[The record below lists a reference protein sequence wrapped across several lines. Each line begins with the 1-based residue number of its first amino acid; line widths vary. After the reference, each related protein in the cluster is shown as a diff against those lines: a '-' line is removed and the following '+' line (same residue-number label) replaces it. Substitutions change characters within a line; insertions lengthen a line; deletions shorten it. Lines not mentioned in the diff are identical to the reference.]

1 MDITFLAFFTK
12 LRGIMPANRLSM
24 KHVKHILELHFEEGL
39 SIRAIARGVG
49 IGCSSVGRIL
59 DRAKV
64 ANVRW
69 PLPEGTS
76 DADLERILYPSPTQ
90 SGSVGRELP
99 DWMEVYKELA
109 RHRSLTLHQLWTEY
123 IERNPQ
129 GYQYSYFCELYREW
143 RGCHEDPTM
152 RITRKAGERL
162 FVDYS
167 GKKLRV
173 THPITGETRTVE
185 LFVAAL
191 GASGYMYAEATETQ
205 KTFDFRSSIGRAF
218 QFYGGVTRMLVPD
231 NLKSAIIKFRKDDV
245 PILNDSLRELA
256 DFFRVGVVPARPR
269 RPKDKGLVES
279 SVLLIQRRLGG
290 ALRNLEFFGLGELN
304 EAILDQVQE
313 LNEALMQKTKVSR
326 KELFE
331 GLDRPMLRPLPRE
344 PYEYMQWV
352 HKRKVGSDYHVHIE
366 NHKYSVPHSYLGRQ
380 VEARLGPHT
389 VEIFAGSERIASHV
403 RSRESGKYT
412 TVKDHMPKHHRE
424 YEKWSPKRYIQWA
437 ESIGPRTKALI
448 EVNLASFEVPE
459 QAFNRCNGT
468 LILAREYGH
477 EAMEM
482 GCELALRRNTRTTA
496 AVRQLVKQMAAE
508 SHQPKQL
515 SIDHENI
522 RGAAYYSTKDP
533 KK

>member
-1 MDITFLAFFTK
+1 
-12 LRGIMPANRLSM
+12 
-24 KHVKHILELHFEEGL
+24 
-39 SIRAIARGVG
+39 
-49 IGCSSVGRIL
+49 
-59 DRAKV
+59 
-64 ANVRW
+64 
-69 PLPEGTS
+69 
-76 DADLERILYPSPTQ
+76 
-90 SGSVGRELP
+90 
-99 DWMEVYKELA
+99 
-109 RHRSLTLHQLWTEY
+109 
-123 IERNPQ
+123 
-129 GYQYSYFCELYREW
+129 
-143 RGCHEDPTM
+143 
-152 RITRKAGERL
+152 
-162 FVDYS
+162 
-167 GKKLRV
+167 
-173 THPITGETRTVE
+173 
-185 LFVAAL
+185 
-191 GASGYMYAEATETQ
+191 
-205 KTFDFRSSIGRAF
+205 
-218 QFYGGVTRMLVPD
+218 MLVPD

-290 ALRNLEFFGLGELN
+290 ALRNREFFGLGELN

-331 GLDRPMLRPLPRE
+331 ELDRPMLRPLPSA
-344 PYEYMQWV
+344 PYEYVQWV

-366 NHKYSVPHSYLGRQ
+366 NHKYSVPHPYLGRQ
-380 VEARLGPHT
+380 VGARLGPYT
-389 VEIFAGSERIASHV
+389 VEIFAGNERIASHA
-403 RSRESGKYT
+403 RSREFGKYT
-412 TVKDHMPKHHRE
+412 TVKDHMPKNHRE
-424 YEKWSPKRYIQWA
+424 YEKWSPKRYIRWA

-482 GCELALRRNTRTTA
+482 GCELALRRNTHTTA
-496 AVRQLVKQMAAE
+496 AVRELVKQMAAE
-508 SHQPKQL
+508 SHQPKQF

-522 RGAAYYSTKDP
+522 RGSAYYSTKDP